1 VSQHQQWDAAWPD
14 TEEEPAV
21 PLNLSAEDD
30 EPVDQPPSTVR
41 AQPPLGARR
50 QQAPDHGHGVMTDDL
65 PAGPTPPRPD
75 EPGPSGFGA
84 PGYTRVE
91 PGTGPLDYGPA
102 GPPYDPDLDQAPDAG
117 PGPDLGP
124 RGPLPPRGFDDDPLN
139 PTRLPEPPP
148 RTAPKHVPPRPELP
162 GERPPPGPVTLSAS
176 DFTVERMMRLRKRAP
191 QKGWQKV
198 IYRASGG
205 RLNPGLGAAELHEQ
219 ELVARIGRPLDGC
232 WRIASVAIKGGV
244 GKSTTSVMLGHVFAS
259 MRGDRVVALDANP
272 DAGTLGYRIRRQTAK
287 TVKDLL
293 NDAGRL
299 ERFADV
305 RSYTSQAPSRL
316 EVIASDNDPRVSEAF
331 DDGDYREVS
340 SILER
345 FYSVIITDCGTGIL
359 HSTMRGILDLSDQ
372 LIVVTAPALDGGRS
386 ASLTLDWLDQHDRR
400 DLVENAIVVINSIRP
415 KGLIDLTQLE
425 QHFQARCR
433 EVIRVPFDPHLEAGA
448 ETSLDELLPD
458 TRAAYLELA
467 ATVADGFRT

>member
-1 VSQHQQWDAAWPD
+1 VSTPRQWDVDWPVEPD
-14 TEEEPAV
+14 EEPV
-21 PLNLSAEDD
+21 PLDLVGERDDAPEAPAPSAAP
-30 EPVDQPPSTVR
+30 PVQV
-41 AQPPLGARR
+41 QPPLGAR
-50 QQAPDHGHGVMTDDL
+50 QG
-65 PAGPTPPRPD
+65 
-75 EPGPSGFGA
+75 
-84 PGYTRVE
+84 
-91 PGTGPLDYGPA
+91 
-102 GPPYDPDLDQAPDAG
+102 
-117 PGPDLGP
+117 
-124 RGPLPPRGFDDDPLN
+124 
-139 PTRLPEPPP
+139 
-148 RTAPKHVPPRPELP
+148 VPPRPAAPPQSPDGQPAEP
-162 GERPPPGPVTLSAS
+162 PAARQADAAPRAPERAPETRRPDRTPPRRAESGPRPKSREPAPADPADPPPPTLSAS
-176 DFTVERMMRLRKRAP
+176 DFTVERMMRLRRRAP
-191 QKGWQKV
+191 QRGWQRFV
-198 IYRASGG
+198 YRATGG
-205 RLNPGLGAAELHEQ
+205 HVNPGPSPAELHEQ
-219 ELVARIGRPLDGC
+219 ELIGRVGRPLNGC

-244 GKSTTSVMLGHVFAS
+244 GKSTTSVMLGHVFAA

-272 DAGTLGYRIRRQTAK
+272 DAGTLGYRIRRQTSK

-305 RSYTSQAPSRL
+305 RAYTSQAPSRL

-400 DLVENAIVVINSIRP
+400 DLVENAVVVINSIRP

-425 QHFQARCR
+425 QHFRSRCR

-448 ETSLDELLPD
+448 ETSMDEVLPE

-467 ATVADGFRT
+467 AAVADGFRS

>member
-1 VSQHQQWDAAWPD
+1 
-14 TEEEPAV
+14 
-21 PLNLSAEDD
+21 
-30 EPVDQPPSTVR
+30 
-41 AQPPLGARR
+41 
-50 QQAPDHGHGVMTDDL
+50 
-65 PAGPTPPRPD
+65 
-75 EPGPSGFGA
+75 
-84 PGYTRVE
+84 
-91 PGTGPLDYGPA
+91 
-102 GPPYDPDLDQAPDAG
+102 
-117 PGPDLGP
+117 
-124 RGPLPPRGFDDDPLN
+124 
-139 PTRLPEPPP
+139 
-148 RTAPKHVPPRPELP
+148 
-162 GERPPPGPVTLSAS
+162 
-176 DFTVERMMRLRKRAP
+176 
-191 QKGWQKV
+191 
-198 IYRASGG
+198 
-205 RLNPGLGAAELHEQ
+205 
-219 ELVARIGRPLDGC
+219 
-232 WRIASVAIKGGV
+232 
-244 GKSTTSVMLGHVFAS
+244 MLGHGFAA

-272 DAGTLGYRIRRQTAK
+272 DAGTLGYRIRRQTSK

-305 RSYTSQAPSRL
+305 RAYTSQAPSRL

-400 DLVENAIVVINSIRP
+400 DLVENAVVVINSIRP
-415 KGLIDLTQLE
+415 KGLIDLAELE
-425 QHFQARCR
+425 DHFRQRCR

-448 ETSLDELLPD
+448 ETSMDEVLPE

-467 ATVADGFRT
+467 AAVADGFRS